1 MEILDLYDNNFNKL
15 DKTIIRRVDEIPNNT
30 NIMLSYAI
38 IKNDNKYLL
47 EQTTARN
54 EYKWCFAGGHLQHNE
69 NALNALKRELEEELN
84 LININPTKIETIKYP
99 AKNFIFNI
107 YLITDQI
114 DMDKLKYQ
122 IEEVNNIKWFTK
134 DELTKLCDA
143 NCVLEPHKFIIKK
156 FICNNNI

>member
-54 EYKWCFAGGHLQHNE
+54 EYKWCFAGGHLQPC
-69 NALNALKRELEEELN
+69 K
-84 LININPTKIETIKYP
+84 KITYRHGSTPRDLPDRDGSRKGQCGSGQYP
-99 AKNFIFNI
+99 HTVRK
-107 YLITDQI
+107 QI
-114 DMDKLKYQ
+114 Q
-122 IEEVNNIKWFTK
+122 RF
-134 DELTKLCDA
+134 CDGSR
-143 NCVLEPHKFIIKK
+143 
-156 FICNNNI
+156 